1 MNTIKGKRK
10 LSAKKIHSGAGSIT
24 INVNG
29 NQGVLRAVVFS
40 RSQAEIL
47 KSAADN
53 PVIYFS
59 RD

>member
-1 MNTIKGKRK
+1 MNTIKGKK
-10 LSAKKIHSGAGSIT
+10 KISAKKSHSGAGSVIV
-24 INVNG
+24 NVNG
-29 NQGVLRAVVFS
+29 KQGVLRAVVFS
-40 RSQAEIL
+40 KSQAEIL